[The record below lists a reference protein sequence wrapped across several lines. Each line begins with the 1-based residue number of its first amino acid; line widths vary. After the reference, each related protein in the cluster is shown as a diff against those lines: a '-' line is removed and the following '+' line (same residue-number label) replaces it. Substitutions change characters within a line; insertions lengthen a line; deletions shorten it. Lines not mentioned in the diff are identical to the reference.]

1 MGLSIYHLILIVA
14 FVAIVI
20 WVFGKKQKKRFEED
34 AKLPFDSEKIDKK
47 DEKAD

>member
-1 MGLSIYHLILIVA
+1 MGLTIYHWILIVA

-34 AKLPFDSEKIDKK
+34 AKLPFDSEKTDPKDKNV
-47 DEKAD
+47 D